1 MYEKKILLTK
11 NTNYTIIFF
20 SYYDKKMLNGLVLLP
35 GLISHDYLTNNT
47 LDAALEDQIKDLCK
61 VVSKNHE
68 A

>member
-1 MYEKKILLTK
+1 MTR
-11 NTNYTIIFF
+11 
-20 SYYDKKMLNGLVLLP
+20 KMLNGLVLLP